1 MKNTIRFNQFDFYY
15 DNLKTPIVTN
25 KDKSVL
31 LFLDEDY
38 SDVLVKITFN
48 DQQLLF
54 TITENIDFQ
63 KLKISKLSKLEY
75 EIRSC

>member
-1 MKNTIRFNQFDFYY
+1 MKNTIRFNQFNFYY
-15 DNLKTPIVTN
+15 DSLKTPVVTN
-25 KDKSVL
+25 NDKSFL
-31 LFLDEDY
+31 LFVDEDY

-48 DQQLLF
+48 NQPLLF

-63 KLKISKLSKLEY
+63 KLKISKLEY